1 MTATMRPETIQ
12 GIREELGATDKDH
25 AHIVRVGPG
34 QNAAAVVLR
43 ARVNQTIITALCG
56 YTWIPQKD
64 PSSLPLCPKCK
75 DIYDLHRTL
84 NDNALDETPV
94 V

>member
-43 ARVNQTIITALCG
+43 ARV
-56 YTWIPQKD
+56 KSD
-64 PSSLPLCPKCK
+64 
-75 DIYDLHRTL
+75 
-84 NDNALDETPV
+84 DNNGTVRVYVDTPERSV
-94 V
+94 ESPTVSEM